1 MLDKHDFPKCILLN
15 LCTFDLPHGKDARK
29 CIRVTEGMSPSR
41 QEKSDDLLSIA
52 LKVLQVLTA
61 YIVGVRGVAPG
72 IPLRT
77 LRRIQE
83 MGKSSSKIA
92 FTREAADDTNIT
104 LHLAVLT

>member
-1 MLDKHDFPKCILLN
+1 MVGMRGN
-15 LCTFDLPHGKDARK
+15 VSVLP
-29 CIRVTEGMSPSR
+29 GMSPSR

-61 YIVGVRGVAPG
+61 YIVGVRGMTPG
-72 IPLRT
+72 IPLR
-77 LRRIQE
+77 RIQK

-92 FTREAADDTNIT
+92 FTGEAADDTNIT